1 MSIVLCT
8 YARVCKVFGT
18 KFVTPFSNASY
29 IALRWSARRGN
40 GFPIDI
46 LLRWSKEV
54 VLKIKNS
61 SRQMKIKYLNG

>member
-29 IALRWSARRGN
+29 IALRWSA
-40 GFPIDI
+40 FDFDSFFYSHCEAI
-46 LLRWSKEV
+46 
-54 VLKIKNS
+54 
-61 SRQMKIKYLNG
+61 SRLWREEEC